1 MGLVSYVLVVYYQHE
16 KSAEAGMLTVLSN
29 RIGDVGILLGIGVI
43 RGVGGWGFVFYR
55 GVGLGSLIS
64 WVVGFVILAGLTKRA
79 QLPFSAWLPAAI
91 AAPTPVSAL
100 VHSSTLVTAGVYILI
115 RFSELM
121 SELQMTVLLFVASFT
136 IFMASLAANLEFDL
150 KKIIALSTLSQLGLI
165 MAVLAIGR
173 ADLAFFHLV
182 IHALFKALLF
192 ICAGSIIHSCGGY
205 QDIRM
210 IGCLVKFIPIS
221 SAMLY
226 LANLAMIGFP
236 FLAGFYSKDLALEV
250 FFSRNLNECCFWLL
264 VLSTGFT
271 GSYSFRLVYF
281 TIRDNFH
288 GARVRNI
295 GEDIKIIFPMLGLA
309 AGVVVSGR

>member
-1 MGLVSYVLVVYYQHE
+1 M
-16 KSAEAGMLTVLSN
+16 
-29 RIGDVGILLGIGVI
+29 
-43 RGVGGWGFVFYR
+43 
-55 GVGLGSLIS
+55 
-64 WVVGFVILAGLTKRA
+64 VGFVILAGLTKRA

-115 RFSELM
+115 RFSELIR
-121 SELQMTVLLFVASFT
+121 ELQMTVLLFVASLT
-136 IFMASLAANLEFDL
+136 MFMASLGANLEFDL

-205 QDIRM
+205 QDIRI
-210 IGCLVKFIPIS
+210 IGSLVRFMPLRTS
-221 SAMLY
+221 LLY
-226 LANLAMIGFP
+226 LANLAIIGAP

-250 FFSRNLNECCFWLL
+250 FFSRNLNECCF
-264 VLSTGFT
+264 
-271 GSYSFRLVYF
+271 
-281 TIRDNFH
+281 
-288 GARVRNI
+288 
-295 GEDIKIIFPMLGLA
+295 
-309 AGVVVSGR
+309 